1 VRLAEYFHAQDYW
14 LESFEDQQRRAKT
27 HPPTPR
33 PANVRKV
40 DELPWQLLQA
50 ADWKKSEQ
58 SLTDL
63 PFLEAKAEAGMVFD
77 LAADYS
83 AAIRAMPAD
92 RPLWRILR
100 LLEEALR
107 RDIHFIARHPTTLFQ
122 CFWNLCWWYD
132 CPDRERHYEPSDHSS
147 MQTSS
152 AIEGLSC
159 LLERWRRRRAQCA
172 APPWLRAHRPPAV
185 PLGSP
190 QRAILRG
197 HTRVVTTVVFS
208 PDGTIVASGG
218 ADATVRLWEASTG
231 QELHRLEGHAHGIT
245 EVAFS
250 PDGRSLASASVD
262 GSVRIWDVGTGQAL
276 EEFHPH
282 HSGIACVKWFPD
294 GQRLLSGGLDGVVC
308 LWNVGERR
316 AMKHFT
322 MDASATATPISSA
335 GGAVGGDWL
344 RDHHN

>member
-1 VRLAEYFHAQDYW
+1 
-14 LESFEDQQRRAKT
+14 
-27 HPPTPR
+27 
-33 PANVRKV
+33 
-40 DELPWQLLQA
+40 
-50 ADWKKSEQ
+50 
-58 SLTDL
+58 
-63 PFLEAKAEAGMVFD
+63 
-77 LAADYS
+77 
-83 AAIRAMPAD
+83 
-92 RPLWRILR
+92 
-100 LLEEALR
+100 
-107 RDIHFIARHPTTLFQ
+107 
-122 CFWNLCWWYD
+122 
-132 CPDRERHYEPSDHSS
+132 
-147 MQTSS
+147 
-152 AIEGLSC
+152 
-159 LLERWRRRRAQCA
+159 
-172 APPWLRAHRPPAV
+172 
-185 PLGSP
+185 
-190 QRAILRG
+190 
-197 HTRVVTTVVFS
+197 
-208 PDGTIVASGG
+208 
-218 ADATVRLWEASTG
+218 
-231 QELHRLEGHAHGIT
+231 LEGHAHGIT